1 MERIIP
7 CTDCAEK
14 TLDVEQLGFRVTGC
28 DPHPERPGFC
38 VLRFEDGSPS
48 PGAGASLAAPA
59 SADARAAS
67 GTVAGGV
74 TATQAAVA
82 KAIVNL
88 FETGEVLGQYGKV
101 TLIPGDTGHLTFGRS
116 QTTLGS
122 GNLGKLLQQYC
133 ANPGARF
140 GARLAAYLPRFLA
153 IDESLDDDHRLH
165 NVLRASADDPVMR
178 DTQDAFFDRTYWEP
192 ALRAASRLGLH
203 SPLAVAVVYDSVVH
217 GAWLAMRDRTTR
229 AIGEPASVGEQA
241 WIDAYVNTRRMWLE
255 THARADLR
263 PTVYRMHAFRG
274 LIDQGFWGL
283 ELPLVVRGKEISS
296 ATLAALPPG
305 CYDGPQPGSRP
316 LTLATPLARG
326 LDVRLLQ
333 LGLSDRG
340 VGILAD
346 GIFGRTSFNLLKA
359 WKAQHGLVAD
369 GIADPPL
376 IGELTA

>member
-38 VLRFEDGSPS
+38 VLRFEGRSPA
-48 PGAGASLAAPA
+48 PGAGASLAAA
-59 SADARAAS
+59 ADARALS

-122 GNLGKLLQQYC
+122 GNLAKLLQQYC

-140 GARLAAYLPRFLA
+140 AARLVPYLPRFLA
-153 IDESLDDDHRLH
+153 IDESLDDDPRLH
-165 NVLRASADDPVMR
+165 NVLRATADDGVMR

-192 ALRAASRLGLH
+192 ALRAAGRLGLH

-217 GAWLAMRDRTTR
+217 GSWLAMRDHTTR
-229 AIGEPASVGEQA
+229 AVGEPAAVGEQA
-241 WIDAYVNTRRMWLE
+241 WIDAYVSARRSWLE
-255 THARADLR
+255 GHARADLR
-263 PTVYRMHAFRG
+263 QTVYRMDAFRR

-283 ELPLVVRGKEISS
+283 EMPLVVRGKEISS
-296 ATLAALPPG
+296 VTLAALPPG

-340 VGILAD
+340 VDILAD

-359 WKAQHGLVAD
+359 WQGQHGLVAN
-369 GIADPPL
+369 GIADPAL
-376 IGELTA
+376 IGELTT

>member
-14 TLDVEQLGFRVTGC
+14 TLDVEQLGFRVTSC

-38 VLRFEDGSPS
+38 VLRFEDRSATPA
-48 PGAGASLAAPA
+48 AGASLAAPA
-59 SADARAAS
+59 AAARAGRGA
-67 GTVAGGV
+67 VAGGV

-122 GNLGKLLQQYC
+122 GNLAKLLQQYC

-140 GARLAAYLPRFLA
+140 AGRLASYLPRFLA
-153 IDESLDDDHRLH
+153 IDESLDDDPRLH
-165 NVLRASADDPVMR
+165 NVLRATADDPVMR

-192 ALRAASRLGLH
+192 ALRAAASLGVH
-203 SPLAVAVVYDSVVH
+203 TPLGVAVVYDSAVH
-217 GAWLAMRDRTTR
+217 GSWLAMRDRTTR
-229 AIGEPASVGEQA
+229 AVGEPAAVGEQA
-241 WIDAYVNTRRMWLE
+241 WIDAYVRTRRAWLE
-255 THARADLR
+255 GHARADLR
-263 PTVYRMHAFRG
+263 QTVYRMDAFRR

-283 ELPLVVRGKEISS
+283 EMPLVVRGKEISS
-296 ATLAALPPG
+296 VTLAALPPG

-340 VGILAD
+340 VDILAD

-359 WKAQHGLVAD
+359 WQAQHGLAAT
-369 GIADPPL
+369 GIADPAL

>member
-14 TLDVEQLGFRVTGC
+14 TLDVEQLGFRVTNC

-38 VLRFEDGSPS
+38 VLRFEDRSATPA
-48 PGAGASLAAPA
+48 AGASLAAPA
-59 SADARAAS
+59 AAVRAGRVA
-67 GTVAGGV
+67 VAGGV

-122 GNLGKLLQQYC
+122 GNLAKLLQQYC

-140 GARLAAYLPRFLA
+140 AGRLASYLPRFLA
-153 IDESLDDDHRLH
+153 IDESLDDDPRLH
-165 NVLRASADDPVMR
+165 NVLRATADDPVMR

-192 ALRAASRLGLH
+192 ALRAAASLGVH
-203 SPLAVAVVYDSVVH
+203 TPLGVAVVYDSAVH
-217 GAWLAMRDRTTR
+217 GSWLAMRDRTTR
-229 AIGEPASVGEQA
+229 TVGEPAAVGEQA
-241 WIDAYVNTRRMWLE
+241 WIDAYVRTRRAWLE
-255 THARADLR
+255 GHARADLR
-263 PTVYRMHAFRG
+263 QTVYRMEAFGR

-283 ELPLVVRGKEISS
+283 EMPLVVRGREISS
-296 ATLAALPPG
+296 VTLAALPPG

-340 VGILAD
+340 VDILAD

-359 WKAQHGLVAD
+359 WQAQHGLAAT
-369 GIADPPL
+369 GIADPAL

>member
-38 VLRFEDGSPS
+38 VLRFDSRSPA
-48 PGAGASLAAPA
+48 PGAGASLAAA
-59 SADARAAS
+59 ADARAAS

-101 TLIPGDTGHLTFGRS
+101 TLIAGDTGHLTFGRS

-122 GNLGKLLQQYC
+122 GNLAKLLQQYC

-140 GARLAAYLPRFLA
+140 AARLAPYLPRFLA
-153 IDESLDDDHRLH
+153 IDESLDDDPRLH
-165 NVLRASADDPVMR
+165 NVLRATADDPVMR

-192 ALRAASRLGLH
+192 ALRAAGRFGLH

-217 GAWLAMRDRTTR
+217 GSWLAMRDRTTR

-241 WIDAYVNTRRMWLE
+241 WIDAYVSTRRNWLE

-263 PTVYRMHAFRG
+263 QTVYRMDAFRR
-274 LIDQGFWGL
+274 LLEQGFWGL
-283 ELPLVVRGKEISS
+283 ELPLVVRGEEISS

-346 GIFGRTSFNLLKA
+346 GIFGRTTFNLLKA
-359 WKAQHGLVAD
+359 WQAQHGLVAN
-369 GIADPPL
+369 GIADPAL
-376 IGELTA
+376 VGELTA